1 MEHKMVRIV
10 PALLLSI
17 LFLAGCGDGSRQQQP
32 YLMGQN
38 PNGPYGSRMQEKSD
52 KIETAKI
59 QADAQ
64 KEIAKINKDRDIEVQ
79 KLISQTDVQKAD
91 INQAVAM
98 QEVQTKRTAIEKE
111 HESSTYVL
119 MLIGAALFLLFLF
132 LFYYTGKNRKAKL
145 KMHEDDLMYRLKAQE
160 QEMKMKMTEKM
171 LDSITSGKLSPEQEN
186 RLIET
191 LEHTTTRLIE
201 QKK

>member
-1 MEHKMVRIV
+1 MVRIV
-10 PALLLSI
+10 PHLLLTL
-17 LFLAGCGDGSRQQQP
+17 LFLAGCGDSSRQQP

-38 PNGPYGSRMQEKSD
+38 PNGPYGTRAQEKSD

-59 QADAQ
+59 QAEAQ
-64 KEIAKINKDRDIEVQ
+64 KEIAKINRDRDIEVQ

-91 INQAVAM
+91 INKAVAM
-98 QEVQTKRTAIEKE
+98 EEVQTKKTAIANE
-111 HESSTYVL
+111 HESSTYIL
-119 MLIGAALFLLFLF
+119 MLIGAALLLLFLF

-145 KMHEDDLMYRLKAQE
+145 KMHEDDLMYKLRVQE
-160 QEMKMKMTEKM
+160 QEMKMKMAEKM

-191 LEHTTTRLIE
+191 LENTTTRLIE